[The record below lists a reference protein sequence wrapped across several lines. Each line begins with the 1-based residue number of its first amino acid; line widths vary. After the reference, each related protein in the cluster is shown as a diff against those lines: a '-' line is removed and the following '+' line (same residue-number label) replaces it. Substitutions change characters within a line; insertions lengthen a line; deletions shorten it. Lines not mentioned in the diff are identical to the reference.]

1 MRHILQNRCSPS
13 GLYLVKD
20 FPKRCLPGETSKRGL
35 VPSERLSA
43 VWKLGREARAPSH
56 LRGGGGVPTFLVLGH
71 PHALGNSSLPLG
83 SSWAP
88 VGVIQN
94 LQGNQIETTNPQRR
108 GRWGQKDFAVK
119 SKIQMEG
126 RSSHHRD
133 LIKQTTEFSL

>member
-1 MRHILQNRCSPS
+1 MRWFRRRGSQLS
-13 GLYLVKD
+13 GSWGGRLG
-20 FPKRCLPGETSKRGL
+20 LPPISG
-35 VPSERLSA
+35 
-43 VWKLGREARAPSH
+43 VW
-56 LRGGGGVPTFLVLGH
+56 GGVPTFLVLGH

-88 VGVIQN
+88 MGVIQN